1 MGEVSHIVHP
11 FSPVYDENSLILI
24 LGSFPSVISREKQF
38 YYANKNN
45 RFWKVMEIIFH
56 EQIDEY
62 SSFCHKHHIALWDVI
77 HSCSIQG
84 SSDASI
90 SDVVVNDIES
100 LLNQTKIHTI
110 FLTGKKALSLYEK
123 YINLNIKYIG
133 LPSTSSANAR
143 LRLDDLVESY
153 QIILEELHEKS

>member
-1 MGEVSHIVHP
+1 MGKVTHIVHP
-11 FSPVYDENSLILI
+11 FSPVYDEKSQILI
-24 LGSFPSVISREKQF
+24 LGSFPSVISRKNQF

-56 EQIDEY
+56 EEIDDY
-62 SSFCHKHHIALWDVI
+62 ISFCQKHHIALWDVI

-90 SDVVVNDIES
+90 SNVIVNDIES
-100 LLNQTKIHTI
+100 LLNQTEIHTI

-123 YINLNIKYIG
+123 YIDLNIKYIG

-143 LRLDDLVESY
+143 LRLEDLVESY
-153 QIILEELHEKS
+153 RIIVEEIHEKS

>member
-1 MGEVSHIVHP
+1 MGEVSHFVHP

-90 SDVVVNDIES
+90 SNVVVNDIES